1 MNKNLYL
8 NKNLQVIFSVT
19 LVAVLGVASITPAFP
34 EIEKDLNI
42 SAQEVGLLITVFTL
56 PGIIL
61 TPLLGILADRF
72 GRKKILAPSLIVFG
86 LAGTACFFTRSFQ
99 LLLVFRLLQGV
110 GAASLGSLNVTLIGD
125 IFQGHERATAM
136 GYNASVLSI
145 GTASYPAIGG
155 ALATIG
161 WYFPFLLPVSALPI
175 AFVVLYSLKN
185 PEPVRKQNLKEY
197 LAKAWESIKDKRVIG
212 IFVLSITTFILLY
225 GTYLTYLPFLLDS
238 EFSASPLVIG
248 LFFSV
253 ASIATAITSSQVG
266 ILTAKHSD
274 KTLLKIAFI
283 IYTIAFILIPLL
295 PFIWLLVIPLIL
307 FGIAQGLNI
316 PSLQTMLTN
325 LAPVE
330 NRAAFMSLNGM
341 VLRIGQTLG
350 PIIMGVIFVAFGIS
364 GVYFSGAIL
373 ATLMFLLVLVI
384 IGR

>member
-72 GRKKILAPSLIVFG
+72 GRKKILVPSLIIFG

>member
-1 MNKNLYL
+1 MKKNLYL

-72 GRKKILAPSLIVFG
+72 GRKKILVPSLIIFG
-86 LAGTACFFTRSFQ
+86 LAGTACFFTRSFE

-266 ILTAKHSD
+266 TLTAKHSD